1 MLTQQVLAIF
11 VTRRYDRGRCCELS
25 ERWLAI
31 SLTIPFKMRAGIQY
45 LDCLW
50 AVRRTSE
57 SNLNPN
63 SERWQPGDCAK
74 CAVPKILLANA
85 DPDLELTVT
94 IRKGFL
100 GFGRK
105 VEVVATSKSD
115 GTIIENPYVGRTD
128 KNNPGLEIFRQAL
141 EDLDED

>member
-1 MLTQQVLAIF
+1 MITPAGHDCKH
-11 VTRRYDRGRCCELS
+11 YYEDYNRGRN
-25 ERWLAI
+25 
-31 SLTIPFKMRAGIQY
+31 IQECR
-45 LDCLW
+45 L
-50 AVRRTSE
+50 V
-57 SNLNPN
+57 NLNPN
-63 SERWQPGDCAK
+63 SERWQPSDCAK